1 MEKRKLSGNQKKLMD
16 KWVKDERFI
25 ETTWKEFLS
34 DASLGIVSI
43 KRNPANMLFIVL
55 LRICRSV
62 IGNWQ

>member
-1 MEKRKLSGNQKKLMD
+1 MD

>member
-1 MEKRKLSGNQKKLMD
+1 MMD

-25 ETTWKEFLS
+25 EMTWKEFLS